1 MKDIPN
7 AFLFFLFA
15 TVLLLILIA
24 LIFFIPRIIKTRN
37 EDNKNLKTDLFLD
50 AFQSLGKEISS
61 LKEQLVIKERLAALG
76 EISAGIA
83 HELRNPMGVIAGYAK
98 LLLKSIDE
106 KDGYKRD
113 LIAGILK
120 EIEEMNSFIEELL
133 KFSRSEPI
141 KKTDSDLT
149 KVISNILETLEG
161 SDRII
166 FSIKEPISIKADEI
180 LLKKALENLIKNGL
194 EAGDK
199 VWIEIKEKDKGVDII
214 IKDNGRGI
222 PEEDQKRIFM
232 PFFSTKEKGFGIGL
246 ALAQKIIMGH
256 GGNIKVESQIG
267 EGSTFKVFLPYQ

>member
-24 LIFFIPRIIKTRN
+24 LIFFIPRIIKKRN
-37 EDNKNLKTDLFLD
+37 EENKDLKTDLFLD

-106 KDGYKRD
+106 EDGYKRD

-141 KKTDSDLT
+141 KKTDSNLT
-149 KVISNILETLEG
+149 KVIKNVLETLEG
-161 SDRII
+161 SDRIF
-166 FSIKEPISIKADEI
+166 FSITEPISIKADEI

-194 EAGDK
+194 EAGDQ
-199 VWIEIKEKDKGVDII
+199 VWIEIKEKDKGVDIT

-222 PEEDQKRIFM
+222 TEEDQKRIFM

-267 EGSTFKVFLPYQ
+267 QGSTFKVFLPYQ

>member
-7 AFLFFLFA
+7 AYFFFLFA
-15 TVLLLILIA
+15 TILLLILIA
-24 LIFFIPRIIKTRN
+24 LIFLIPRTIKKRR
-37 EDNKNLKTDLFLD
+37 EENKDLNTDLFLD

-83 HELRNPMGVIAGYAK
+83 HELRNPMGVIAGYVR
-98 LLLKSIDE
+98 LLLKSIDNN
-106 KDGYKRD
+106 DTQKRE
-113 LIAGILK
+113 LLTGILK
-120 EIEEMNSFIEELL
+120 EVEEMNAFIEELL

-141 KKTDSDLT
+141 NKKD
-149 KVISNILETLEG
+149 SNITKIIRNISEALD

-166 FSIKEPISIKADEI
+166 FSTKEPISLKADEI

-199 VWIEIKEKDKGVDII
+199 VWIEIEKKDRGVDII
-214 IKDNGRGI
+214 IKDSGKGI
-222 PEEDQKRIFM
+222 PEEDLKKIFM

-246 ALAQKIIMGH
+246 ALAQKIILGH
-256 GGNIKVESQIG
+256 GGSITVESKIG

>member
-24 LIFFIPRIIKTRN
+24 LIFFIPRIIKKRN
-37 EDNKNLKTDLFLD
+37 EENKDLKTDLFLD

-106 KDGYKRD
+106 EDGYKRD

-141 KKTDSDLT
+141 KKTDSNLT
-149 KVISNILETLEG
+149 KVIKNVLETLEG

-166 FSIKEPISIKADEI
+166 FSITEPISIKADEI

-194 EAGDK
+194 EAGDQ
-199 VWIEIKEKDKGVDII
+199 VWIEIKEKDKGVDIT

-222 PEEDQKRIFM
+222 TEEDQKRIFM

-267 EGSTFKVFLPYQ
+267 QGSTFKVFLPYQ